1 MLGFSYSSS
10 NKSKVHLRPK
20 KKEEMRIARLGP
32 INQEK
37 PAVIVSDTEAVF
49 VDDVISDFNRIELE
63 NSAIS
68 KIEKLDLSSRPKVKI
83 SDFRIGSP
91 VARPTKVICV
101 GLNYAKHA
109 VESGMTA
116 PAEPVIFM
124 KAPDTVIGANDDVVV
139 PPNSQKTD
147 YEVELCVVIGKNALY
162 LKSPEDAAAHILGYT
177 ISQDISERHWQI
189 ERSGQWVKGKS
200 FPTFNPMG
208 PWIVTKDELAKNGL
222 DPSNL
227 ALSCTIDSEVR
238 QNSRTDDL
246 IFGINHC
253 VWYISQFMELKAG
266 DVINTGTPAG
276 VGMGFKPEKYLKGG
290 ENIVTTIEGIGT
302 IKNKVVNYK

>member
-1 MLGFSYSSS
+1 M
-10 NKSKVHLRPK
+10 K
-20 KKEEMRIARLGP
+20 IARLGALHK
-32 INQEK
+32 EK
-37 PAVIVSDTEAVF
+37 PAVVVSDTEAVF
-49 VDDVISDFNRIELE
+49 VDDLISDWNRTELE
-63 NSAIS
+63 NGGF
-68 KIEKLDLSSRPKVKI
+68 EKVAKADLASRPKVKL
-83 SDFRIGSP
+83 SEFRIGSP

-109 VESGMTA
+109 KETGMAA

-124 KAPDTVIGANDDVVV
+124 KAPDTVIGGNDEIVV

-147 YEVELCVVIGKNALY
+147 YEVELCVVIKKNALY
-162 LKSPEDAAAHILGYT
+162 LKSPEEAADYILGYT
-177 ISQDISERHWQI
+177 VSQDVSERHWQV

-208 PWIVTKDELAKNGL
+208 PWIVTADELKQKNL
-222 DPSNL
+222 DPNNL
-227 ALSCTIDSEVR
+227 ALSCTIDGEVR
-238 QNSRTDDL
+238 QNSRTNDL

-266 DVINTGTPAG
+266 DVINTGTPEG